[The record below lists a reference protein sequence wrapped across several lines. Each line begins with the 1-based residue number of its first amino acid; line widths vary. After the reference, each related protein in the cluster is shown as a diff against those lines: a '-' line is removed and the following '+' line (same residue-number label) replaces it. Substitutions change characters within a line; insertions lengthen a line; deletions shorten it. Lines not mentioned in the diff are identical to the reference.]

1 MSARSGLDSTL
12 QRGHHVRMS
21 DRREEAENTPAV
33 MPYLGVRDA
42 AAAIEFYRQVFGAK
56 DFGRLTLPDGRI
68 AHAAIDIGG
77 AIVMLA
83 DENPE
88 WGNLAPPSLGG
99 TTVRLHLYVD
109 DVDAVFKR
117 ALEAG
122 AKEVFPVADQF
133 YGDRSGRL
141 EDPFGHQ
148 WIVASRREEVPMDEM
163 QRRFEEMTVKTE

>member
-1 MSARSGLDSTL
+1 M
-12 QRGHHVRMS
+12 
-21 DRREEAENTPAV
+21 
-33 MPYLGVRDA
+33 
-42 AAAIEFYRQVFGAK
+42 
-56 DFGRLTLPDGRI
+56 
-68 AHAAIDIGG
+68 
-77 AIVMLA
+77 
-83 DENPE
+83 
-88 WGNLAPPSLGG
+88 
-99 TTVRLHLYVD
+99 D

-148 WIVASRREEVPMDEM
+148 WIVASRREDVPMDEM